1 MAVDLRL
8 PNITAD
14 TPDIKIEQLKSY
26 MYQLVQELNFALN
39 SLSSEASTSND
50 SEIMSDYMDAVTI
63 FSNIKSLIMKSND
76 IINAYYD
83 AIKKKLEDVYV
94 DVSDY
99 QLFVNSINNSI
110 TKLNNSTTELNNSIN
125 NLKSDSGNLR
135 FSITENNLLH
145 VERKG

>member
-145 VERKG
+145 V

>member
-63 FSNIKSLIMKSND
+63 FSSIKYLIMKSND